1 MQKIIM
7 FTYLFPQNFIIIF
20 CSTIAT
26 QALEFEY
33 PFPNCIYTIRRD
45 EIDGP
50 ILKYARVGDQI
61 VHRWE
66 CLSGMISFA

>member
-1 MQKIIM
+1 MPKC
-7 FTYLFPQNFIIIF
+7 T
-20 CSTIAT
+20 
-26 QALEFEY
+26 
-33 PFPNCIYTIRRD
+33 YTIRKD

-66 CLSGMISFA
+66 CESGK

>member
-1 MQKIIM
+1 ME
-7 FTYLFPQNFIIIF
+7 Y
-20 CSTIAT
+20 
-26 QALEFEY
+26 EY

-50 ILKYARVGDQI
+50 ILKYARVGEQI

-66 CLSGMISFA
+66 CLSGGNFFFTQV